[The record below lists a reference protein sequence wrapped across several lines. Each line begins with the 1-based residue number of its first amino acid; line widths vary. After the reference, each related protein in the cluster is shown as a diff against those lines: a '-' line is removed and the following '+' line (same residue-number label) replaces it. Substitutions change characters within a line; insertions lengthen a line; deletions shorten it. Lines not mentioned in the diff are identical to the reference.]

1 MLKCTYG
8 QRDTS
13 KVIFLMHV
21 LSGHKSLLVLRW
33 SKWLVVWLLELRRMV
48 KSDTVAYAYTGEGG
62 SSQGDTYEGMNFAG
76 AFQVPGVFII
86 QNNGWAI
93 SFPRKLQT

>member
-1 MLKCTYG
+1 MAGGALGIKKNG
-8 QRDTS
+8 E
-13 KVIFLMHV
+13 K
-21 LSGHKSLLVLRW
+21 
-33 SKWLVVWLLELRRMV
+33 
-48 KSDTVAYAYTGEGG
+48 DTVAYAYTGEGG

-93 SFPRKLQT
+93 RSH